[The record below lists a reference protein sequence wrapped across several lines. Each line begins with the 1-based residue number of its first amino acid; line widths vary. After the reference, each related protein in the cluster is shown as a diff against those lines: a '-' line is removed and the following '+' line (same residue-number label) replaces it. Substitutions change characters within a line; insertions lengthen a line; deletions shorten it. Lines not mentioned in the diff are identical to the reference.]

1 MSLDHSFRYGTAQFV
16 LTLRKREKGWLWV
29 RFLAI
34 HMAFHGVQTLKKDG
48 KLGLDALN
56 VELQHV
62 MRMGA
67 FKSTVILRI
76 YREKLG
82 IVSILPCA
90 RDF

>member
-1 MSLDHSFRYGTAQFV
+1 VCTDPPK
-16 LTLRKREKGWLWV
+16 KRKGWLWV

-34 HMAFHGVQTLKKDG
+34 HKAFHRVQMPKKDE

-62 MRMGA
+62 IRIGA

-82 IVSILPCA
+82 IVSILPYA